1 MARLS
6 GVRTLAV
13 RFHDPVEE
21 IVREAESEDAAVER
35 QTTRPMLLVCYG
47 HADAS
52 GVAA

>member
-13 RFHDPVEE
+13 RFDDPVEE

-47 HADAS
+47 HAGAS